1 MINNYKK
8 IVIKIG
14 SSSIIN
20 NKTKKIN
27 SKWMT
32 RLCKDIKKYHKDK
45 NIIIVCS
52 GAIALGSSLIKKN
65 ISLTKLE
72 DKQAA
77 ASVGQIELA
86 HQWRQNLKEHKINIA
101 QVLLTLEDSE
111 VRRRYL
117 NARKT
122 INTLLKNK
130 IIPVINEND
139 TVATEEIRYGDNDRL
154 AARVAQMIDA
164 DLLILLSDV
173 DGLYD
178 KNPTKNKDAKKISEI
193 LKITRSIEQMAN
205 SQTSSLGSGGMTTKI
220 SAAKICMNNGCDTII
235 TNSDKKEPLNSIN
248 RTNSSIF
255 IASKNSSSSRKQWLL
270 NHLHPSGF
278 IKIDEGA
285 HKAIKNNKSLLPAGI
300 IEVGGKFSRGDVISV
315 YYPKKEKVAIGISAY
330 DIYEA
335 RKIIGKKSKEITKIL
350 GYEGRDEII
359 HKDDLVRIIK

>member
-20 NKTKKIN
+20 SKNKTIN
-27 SKWMT
+27 SKWMEVF
-32 RLCKDIKKYHKDK
+32 CKDVAKIHK
-45 NIIIVCS
+45 NSNVVIVCS
-52 GAIALGSSLIKKN
+52 GAIALGSNLIKKN
-65 ISLTKLE
+65 KSLRKLE

-86 HQWRQNLKEHKINIA
+86 HQWRQNLKKYKINVA

-122 INTLLKNK
+122 MNSLLANK

-139 TVATEEIRYGDNDRL
+139 TVATEEIKYGDNDRL
-154 AARVAQMIDA
+154 AARVSQMIDA
-164 DLLILLSDV
+164 DLLILLSDI

-178 KNPTKNKDAKKISEI
+178 KNPVKYKSAKKINEVF
-193 LKITRSIEQMAN
+193 KINKSIESMAN
-205 SQTSSLGSGGMTTKI
+205 SQTSSLGSGGMVTKI
-220 SAAKICMNNGCDTII
+220 WAAKICMNNGCNTII
-235 TNSDKKEPLNSIN
+235 TNSNKSKPLISISNENS
-248 RTNSSIF
+248 TIF
-255 IASKNSSSSRKQWLL
+255 HAIKNPSSSRKQWLL
-270 NHLHPSGF
+270 NHLHESGF

-285 HKAIKNNKSLLPAGI
+285 YKAILNNKSLLPAGV
-300 IEVGGKFSRGDVISV
+300 IEIGGKFNRGDIISV
-315 YYPKKEKVAIGISAY
+315 YNAKKEKVAIGISAY
-330 DIYEA
+330 DINEA
-335 RKIIGKKSKEITKIL
+335 KKIIGKKSKEISIIL

-359 HKDDLVRIIK
+359 HKDDLVITV